1 LLATLNAKLK
11 TTLSVKL
18 LQFSLY
24 KVKLWKINTA
34 NAPKKRKPFTLGKN
48 GRGDNFGLF
57 GISTIT
63 LLNFVLK
70 LLKIERMTYDFA
82 IIGGGIVG
90 AATFY
95 KLQQKYPDKTI
106 VLLEKMAQLAD
117 HQTGHNSG
125 VIHSGLY
132 YKPGSL
138 KAKNCIQGRHE
149 LVAFAKEH
157 GIAHDVCGKVV
168 VATDPS
174 ELPHMEKIF
183 QIGLENKIEGIKR
196 LTAEEVKEHEPFVEC
211 IGGIW
216 VPVTGIIDF
225 RGATE
230 KMVEL
235 ALAIQAKSALKLQH
249 EVERIEKGE
258 KYSKLVTNQGTFEAE
273 YLIFCAGL
281 QADRLAKKDGV
292 DLKEKVVGFRG
303 DYYELTEQG
312 KHKVKNL
319 IYPVP
324 NPDFPFLGVH
334 FTRMTDGEIE
344 CGPNAVFTFK
354 REGYGKTDF
363 SLRDTWDALTY
374 KGTWRLFFQNMSFG
388 INEYRR
394 AFSKKLFLKT
404 LQRMVP
410 SLTMDDLRPGRAG
423 VRALLLREDG
433 DTRDDFRIEYHGK
446 SIHVLNAPS
455 PAATASLAIGGYIVE
470 EAEKHFHLS

>member
-1 LLATLNAKLK
+1 MKFDIA
-11 TTLSVKL
+11 V
-18 LQFSLY
+18 
-24 KVKLWKINTA
+24 
-34 NAPKKRKPFTLGKN
+34 
-48 GRGDNFGLF
+48 
-57 GISTIT
+57 
-63 LLNFVLK
+63 
-70 LLKIERMTYDFA
+70 
-82 IIGGGIVG
+82 IGGGIVG

-95 KLQQKYPDKTI
+95 KLQMKYPDLKI
-106 VLLEKMAQLAD
+106 ALFEKEALLAD

-138 KAKNCIQGRHE
+138 KARNCIQGRHE
-149 LVAFAKEH
+149 LVAFAKEY
-157 GIAHDVCGKVV
+157 GIDHDVCGKVV
-168 VATDPS
+168 VATDTS
-174 ELPHMEKIF
+174 EIPNMERIF
-183 QIGLENKIEGIKR
+183 KTGLENKIEGIEMINADQVR
-196 LTAEEVKEHEPFVEC
+196 DIEPHVKS

-230 KMVEL
+230 KMVEI
-235 ALAIQAKSALKLQH
+235 ALAKQGESKLFLGT
-249 EVERIEKGE
+249 EVISIDKGE
-258 KYSKLVTNQGTFEAE
+258 ESSSLRTSKGTFEAE
-273 YLIFCAGL
+273 YLVFCAGL

-292 DLKEKVVGFRG
+292 KLKEKVVGFRG
-303 DYYELTEQG
+303 DYYELTPKA

-334 FTRMTDGEIE
+334 FTRMTNGEVE

-363 SLRDTWDALTY
+363 SLRDTVDALTY
-374 KGTWRLFFQNMSFG
+374 GGTWKLFFNNMSFG

-404 LQRMVP
+404 LQRMIP
-410 SLTMDDLRPGRAG
+410 DLTMDDIHPGRSG
-423 VRALLLREDG
+423 VRALLLAEDG
-433 DTRDDFRIEYHGK
+433 DTRDDFKIEYHGK

-455 PAATASLAIGGYIVE
+455 PAATASLAIGQYIAD
-470 EAEKHFHLS
+470 EAEKQFNLK

>member
-1 LLATLNAKLK
+1 
-11 TTLSVKL
+11 
-18 LQFSLY
+18 
-24 KVKLWKINTA
+24 
-34 NAPKKRKPFTLGKN
+34 
-48 GRGDNFGLF
+48 
-57 GISTIT
+57 
-63 LLNFVLK
+63 
-70 LLKIERMTYDFA
+70 MTYDVA
-82 IIGGGIVG
+82 IVGGGIVG
-90 AATFY
+90 AATMY
-95 KLQQKYPDKTI
+95 KLQKKYPNLKLI
-106 VLLEKMAQLAD
+106 LIEKEDILSD

-157 GIAHDVCGKVV
+157 GIKHDICGKIV
-168 VATDPS
+168 VATDES
-174 ELPHMEKIF
+174 ELENLEKVY
-183 QIGLENKIEGIKR
+183 QTGLKNEIEGIEKIN
-196 LTAEEVKEHEPFVEC
+196 AEQIKQYEPHCV
-211 IGGIW
+211 GIAGIL
-216 VPVTGIIDF
+216 VPCTGIIDF
-225 RGATE
+225 RGATA

-235 ALAIQAKSALKLQH
+235 ALKEQPESVLKLSH
-249 EVERIEKGE
+249 EVLDIKKNQNSSTIITNKGD
-258 KYSKLVTNQGTFEAE
+258 FEAK
-273 YLIFCAGL
+273 YLVFCAGL

-303 DYYELTEQG
+303 DYYELTDQA

-363 SLRDTWDALTY
+363 SWRDTIDALTY
-374 KGTWRLFFQNMSFG
+374 KGTWKLFFGNMKFG
-388 INEYRR
+388 IDEYRR

-410 SLTMDDLRPGRAG
+410 SLTMEDIKPGRSG
-423 VRALLLREDG
+423 VRALLLRQDG
-433 DTRDDFRIEYHGK
+433 DTRDDFRIEYHGN
-446 SIHVLNAPS
+446 SLHVLNAPS
-455 PAATASLAIGGYIVE
+455 PAATASLAIGGYITE
-470 EAEKHFHLS
+470 EAEKHFGLVEQNVEAI

>member
-1 LLATLNAKLK
+1 
-11 TTLSVKL
+11 
-18 LQFSLY
+18 
-24 KVKLWKINTA
+24 
-34 NAPKKRKPFTLGKN
+34 
-48 GRGDNFGLF
+48 
-57 GISTIT
+57 
-63 LLNFVLK
+63 
-70 LLKIERMTYDFA
+70 MTFDIA

-95 KLQQKYPDKTI
+95 KMQKKYPNLRI
-106 VLLEKMAQLAD
+106 VLIEKEDGLAN

-138 KAKNCIQGRHE
+138 KAKNCIEGRHE

-157 GIAHDVCGKVV
+157 GVDHDVCGKVV
-168 VATDPS
+168 VATDES
-174 ELPHMEKIF
+174 ELPHMEKIYN
-183 QIGLENKIEGIKR
+183 IGLENKIEGLKK
-196 LTAEEVKEHEPFVEC
+196 LTGEEVKEHEPHVEA
-211 IGGIW
+211 IAGLL
-216 VPVTGIIDF
+216 VPCTGIIDF
-225 RGATE
+225 VGATN
-230 KMVEL
+230 KMAEL
-235 ALAIQAKSALKLQH
+235 ALGMQAESKMFLGHEVVDIKKNEDNTSTIITNKESFQAKN
-249 EVERIEKGE
+249 
-258 KYSKLVTNQGTFEAE
+258 LV
-273 YLIFCAGL
+273 FCAGL

-312 KHKVKNL
+312 MHKVKHL

-334 FTRMTDGEIE
+334 FTRMTSGDIE

-363 SLRDTWDALTY
+363 SLKDTWDALTY
-374 KGTWRLFFQNMSFG
+374 KGTWKLFFKNAKFG

-404 LQRMVP
+404 LQRMIP
-410 SLTMDDLRPGRAG
+410 SLTMDDLKPGRAG
-423 VRALLLREDG
+423 VRALLLRQDG
-433 DTRDDFRIEYHGK
+433 DTRDDFRIEYHGNA
-446 SIHVLNAPS
+446 IHVLNAPS

-470 EAEKHFHLS
+470 KAEEHFGLK

>member
-1 LLATLNAKLK
+1 
-11 TTLSVKL
+11 
-18 LQFSLY
+18 
-24 KVKLWKINTA
+24 
-34 NAPKKRKPFTLGKN
+34 
-48 GRGDNFGLF
+48 
-57 GISTIT
+57 
-63 LLNFVLK
+63 
-70 LLKIERMTYDFA
+70 MTFDIA
-82 IIGGGIVG
+82 VIGGGIVG
-90 AATFY
+90 AATLY
-95 KLQQKYPDKTI
+95 KLQKKYPSKNI
-106 VLLEKMAQLAD
+106 ILLEKMDKLAD

-157 GIAHDVCGKVV
+157 GIKHDVCGKVV

-174 ELPHMEKIF
+174 ELPFMDKIF
-183 QIGLENKIEGIKR
+183 KTGLENEIEGIKM
-196 LTAEEVKEHEPFVEC
+196 LTAEEVKEHEPFVES

-216 VPVTGIIDF
+216 VPCTGIIDF

-235 ALAIQAKSALKLQH
+235 ALAMNPNSKLFLGH
-249 EVERIEKGE
+249 EVISIEK
-258 KYSKLVTNQGTFEAE
+258 KADSSIITTNKGDFEAK
-273 YLIFCAGL
+273 YLVFCAGL

-303 DYYELTEQG
+303 DYYELTEEA

-363 SLRDTWDALTY
+363 SFRDTWDALTY
-374 KGTWRLFFQNMSFG
+374 RGTWKLFFTNMRFG

-404 LQRMVP
+404 LQRMIP
-410 SLTMDDLRPGRAG
+410 SLTMDDIKPGRAG
-423 VRALLLREDG
+423 VRALLLAQDG
-433 DTRDDFRIEYHGK
+433 DTRDDFRIEYHGN

-455 PAATASLAIGGYIVE
+455 PAATASLAIGGYIAE
-470 EAEKHFHLS
+470 EAEKHFGLK

>member
-1 LLATLNAKLK
+1 
-11 TTLSVKL
+11 
-18 LQFSLY
+18 
-24 KVKLWKINTA
+24 
-34 NAPKKRKPFTLGKN
+34 
-48 GRGDNFGLF
+48 
-57 GISTIT
+57 
-63 LLNFVLK
+63 
-70 LLKIERMTYDFA
+70 MTYDIA

-90 AATFY
+90 AATLY
-95 KLQQKYPDKTI
+95 KLQQKHPDKKI
-106 VLLEKMAQLAD
+106 VLFEKEALLAD

-138 KAKNCIQGRHE
+138 KAQNCIQGRKE
-149 LVAFAKEH
+149 LVAFCSEH
-157 GIAHDVCGKVV
+157 GVDHDVCGKVV
-168 VATDPS
+168 VATDES
-174 ELPHMEKIF
+174 ELPFMDKIF
-183 QIGLENKIEGIKR
+183 ETGIQNGIEGIKK
-196 LTAEEVKEHEPFVEC
+196 LTGEEVKEYEPHVES

-216 VPVTGIIDF
+216 VPVTGIVDF
-225 RGATE
+225 RAMTA

-235 ALAIQAKSALKLQH
+235 ALELQPESKLCLEH
-249 EVERIEKGE
+249 EVVEVDSSGDIAKLTTNKGN
-258 KYSKLVTNQGTFEAE
+258 YEAR

-281 QADRLAKKDGV
+281 QADRMAKKDGV
-292 DLKEKVVGFRG
+292 KLKEKVVGFRG

-312 KHKVKNL
+312 MHKVKNL

-334 FTRMTDGEIE
+334 FTRMTNGEIE

-363 SLRDTWDALTY
+363 SFRDTWDALTY
-374 KGTWRLFFQNMSFG
+374 NGTWKLFFKNMRFG

-404 LQRMVP
+404 LQRMIP
-410 SLTMDDLRPGRAG
+410 SLTMEDLKPGRSG
-423 VRALLLREDG
+423 VRALLLRQDG

-455 PAATASLAIGGYIVE
+455 PAATASLAIGGYITDKVE
-470 EAEKHFHLS
+470 ENFNL